1 MAAVH
6 VRRDAGQQGTV
17 VQHIATD
24 EAAPQLVIAFADG
37 SHLVVPEDVLIAQPD
52 GTDHGRLN
60 QIALV
65 KEVTKA
71 SEVDESHVVPV
82 MAEELTST
90 DLVILTNDD
99 EGRRVPASG
108 NSPKMPPLLLG
119 EGARCTL
126 TTTHVSGLGETAVLP
141 SRPVPRR
148 KRKVTMLTD
157 LELIVLLP
165 LDRTTRALV
174 WRYVAWC
181 YATHACI
188 PATACRVAPGWC
200 VLVGWQ

>member
-17 VQHIATD
+17 VQHLATD

-71 SEVDESHVVPV
+71 SEVDESLVVPV

-90 DLVILTNDD
+90 D
-99 EGRRVPASG
+99 GHPHQRRRG
-108 NSPKMPPLLLG
+108 EKSPG
-119 EGARCTL
+119 IWE
-126 TTTHVSGLGETAVLP
+126 
-141 SRPVPRR
+141 
-148 KRKVTMLTD
+148 
-157 LELIVLLP
+157 
-165 LDRTTRALV
+165 
-174 WRYVAWC
+174 
-181 YATHACI
+181 
-188 PATACRVAPGWC
+188 
-200 VLVGWQ
+200 